1 MKDLFKSGLQSL
13 MRKSGHD
20 PWKKL
25 MLKKISQAH
34 ILRKQ
39 SCRTGAWFFDSLL
52 SFSGSLQ
59 CAKDGGGRRGARGQE
74 GQGYRGWCPGGA
86 FTRGPER
93 ESHVSEETRL
103 SLVPVSVASEG

>member
-1 MKDLFKSGLQSL
+1 
-13 MRKSGHD
+13 
-20 PWKKL
+20 

-52 SFSGSLQ
+52 SFSGSHQKGQVALQ

>member
-1 MKDLFKSGLQSL
+1 MLIPSFPRPHLQRFRFARFGS
-13 MRKSGHD
+13 
-20 PWKKL
+20 
-25 MLKKISQAH
+25 